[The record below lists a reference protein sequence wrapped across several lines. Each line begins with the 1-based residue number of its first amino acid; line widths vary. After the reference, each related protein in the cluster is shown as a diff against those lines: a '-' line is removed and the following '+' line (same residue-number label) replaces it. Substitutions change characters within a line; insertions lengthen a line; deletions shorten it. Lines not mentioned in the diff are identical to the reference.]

1 MPSRKTDAS
10 TWNVLQRASS
20 HLGGTNVEAK
30 GAPYEDEL
38 SDDGTE
44 LIYEGHDA
52 PKSASVL
59 YPKSLDQ
66 PWSTVMGSP
75 TENAKFARGCEPGA
89 GNKALVRV
97 YEKLLAGVW
106 SDKGL
111 FELAGYEYR
120 KIGSRKVFK
129 FHMHLVAERET
140 PGGIHADL
148 DHRRL
153 IPGWVKLAVFRR
165 DKGQCVKCGA
175 RDNLHFD
182 HDLPFS
188 KGGASITPDNVKL
201 LCARH
206 NLEKGA
212 RIE

>member
-1 MPSRKTDAS
+1 MRP
-10 TWNVLQRASS
+10 RARRYSIRS
-20 HLGGTNVEAK
+20 HLTSRGRQLWARQLRMRSSRGV
-30 GAPYEDEL
+30 
-38 SDDGTE
+38 
-44 LIYEGHDA
+44 
-52 PKSASVL
+52 V
-59 YPKSLDQ
+59 
-66 PWSTVMGSP
+66 SP
-75 TENAKFARGCEPGA
+75 EPGI
-89 GNKALVRV
+89 KALVRV